1 MEGLWILIGL
11 LIGGA
16 VGFVLAKGR
25 FSAVVATLKTEL
37 HSREERLIAMEREL
51 TKVEE
56 VRKENNDLN
65 AQIAVL
71 NEKLKAEGEKLEWV
85 EEAEKHLK
93 DAFQALAGSVLKSN
107 ADEFLKRAREQLD
120 TLLAKVKGDW
130 STHKEELKGLVGPL
144 SKSLEELDKQV
155 RELES
160 KREGAYK
167 TLEQHLKDLASAQ
180 KDLQISN
187 VELKQALKSPTARGR
202 WGEFQLRRVVEL
214 AGMTEHVDF
223 DEQATTDEGR
233 PDMIVYMP
241 NNGILP
247 VDSKAPQMDAFFSAV
262 EAQDDSIRNKYLKEL
277 VRTMQQRVKELSG
290 KSYWSHFD
298 HAPEFVVMY
307 VPSEACLSTVFQ
319 LDPELFEN
327 AARQHVLITSPVT
340 LLAVLRAVAY
350 GWQQHEIA
358 EGAREITAV
367 ALELYHRFNNFLAY
381 FQKAG
386 TRLGQAVEAYNKAVG
401 SAVSRLLPSGR
412 KLEGLAN
419 EEIQSLSTVDQKPRA
434 IPLPDADSEGVGS

>member
-1 MEGLWILIGL
+1 MEGFWIVIGL
-11 LIGGA
+11 IIGGV
-16 VGFVLAKGR
+16 VGFYLGKSR
-25 FSAVVATLKTEL
+25 SAARVASLETELYASKEQLKTMEQEL
-37 HSREERLIAMEREL
+37 AAA
-51 TKVEE
+51 EE
-56 VRKENNDLN
+56 VREENKNLN
-65 AQIAVL
+65 AQISAL

-85 EEAEKHLK
+85 GEAENYLK
-93 DAFQALAGSVLKSN
+93 DAFKALASSVLESN

-120 TLLAKVKGDW
+120 TLLARVKGDL

-167 TLEQHLKDLASAQ
+167 TLEQHLNDLAKAQ
-180 KDLQISN
+180 EELQTSN
-187 VELKQALKSPTARGR
+187 IELKQALKAPTARGR
-202 WGEFQLRRVVEL
+202 WGEFQLRRVVEM
-214 AGMTEHVDF
+214 AGMAEHVDF
-223 DEQATTDEGR
+223 DEQVTTDEGR

-247 VDSKAPQMDAFFSAV
+247 VDSKAPQMEAFFSAV
-262 EAQDDSIRNKYLKEL
+262 EAQDDSTRNKHLKEL
-277 VRTMQQRVKELSG
+277 VRTMQQRVKELSNR
-290 KSYWSHFD
+290 SYWSHFD
-298 HAPEFVVMY
+298 RAPEFVVMY

-319 LDPELFEN
+319 LDPQLFEN

-358 EGAREITAV
+358 ESAREITEA
-367 ALELYHRFNNFLAY
+367 ALELYRRFNKFLEH
-381 FQKAG
+381 FQKTG
-386 TRLGQAVEAYNKAVG
+386 TRLSQAVEAYNSAVG

-419 EEIQSLSTVDQKPRA
+419 EEIQSLPTVDQKPRS
-434 IPLPDADSEGVGS
+434 IPSVDAGAEEVES

>member
-25 FSAVVATLKTEL
+25 FSAVVAALKAEL
-37 HSREERLIAMEREL
+37 HSREERLIAMEQEL
-51 TKVEE
+51 TKAEE

-71 NEKLKAEGEKLEWV
+71 NEKLKAEGEKREWV
-85 EEAEKHLK
+85 GEAEKYLK
-93 DAFQALAGSVLKSN
+93 DAFQALASNVLKSN

-120 TLLAKVKGDW
+120 TLLARVKGDW
-130 STHKEELKGLVGPL
+130 STHKEELKGLVEPL

-180 KDLQISN
+180 KELQISN

-214 AGMTEHVDF
+214 AGMAEHVDF

-262 EAQDDSIRNKYLKEL
+262 EAQDDSTRNKHLKEL
-277 VRTMQQRVKELSG
+277 VRTMQQRVQELSR

-298 HAPEFVVMY
+298 RAPEFVVMY

-319 LDPELFEN
+319 LDPQLFES

-350 GWQQHEIA
+350 GWQQHAIA
-358 EGAREITAV
+358 ESAREITEV
-367 ALELYHRFNNFLAY
+367 ALELYRRFNKFLEH
-381 FQKAG
+381 FQKTG
-386 TRLGQAVEAYNKAVG
+386 TRLGQAVEAYNSAVG

-419 EEIQSLSTVDQKPRA
+419 EEIQSLSTVDQKPRS
-434 IPLPDADSEGVGS
+434 IPLLDVGSEDVEG